1 MEIIH
6 LRQTL
11 PQVFADRDAIT
22 SDVWHQDL
30 VLRKGER
37 YLIEAASGT
46 GKSSLCSY
54 IYGYR
59 RDYQG
64 IISFDER
71 NIRSLSI
78 HEWVELR
85 KHSLSMLFQELR
97 IFPELTALENVQ
109 LKNRLTNYKKKKE
122 ILALF
127 ETLGIAEKVN
137 EKAGKLSFGQQQR
150 VAFIRALCQPFD
162 FIFLDEPISHL
173 DDDNGKP
180 KYQGGFIWDYIDQS
194 IYKKDRYGEEFQAY
208 GGDFGERPTDY
219 NFSGNGIVYG
229 GNRDVSPKMQ
239 EVKFNYQNITAEVTA
254 ESVTVKNKNLFVNT
268 DRFACVVTVAK
279 DGKEIRRAD
288 LPTAVE
294 PL

>member
-1 MEIIH
+1 MNHIR
-6 LRQTL
+6 LQQTL
-11 PQVFADRDAIT
+11 PQAFARRDAIT
-22 SDVWHQDL
+22 SQIWHQDIIFS
-30 VLRKGER
+30 KGKR

-64 IISFDER
+64 IINFDER

-97 IFPELTALENVQ
+97 IFAELTALENVQ

-173 DDDNGKP
+173 DDDNGTLMGRMLSEEAER
-180 KYQGGFIWDYIDQS
+180 QGAGIIVTS
-194 IYKKDRYGEEFQAY
+194 IGKHIELE
-208 GGDFGERPTDY
+208 Y
-219 NFSGNGIVYG
+219 NKVM
-229 GNRDVSPKMQ
+229 K
-239 EVKFNYQNITAEVTA
+239 
-254 ESVTVKNKNLFVNT
+254 L
-268 DRFACVVTVAK
+268 
-279 DGKEIRRAD
+279 
-288 LPTAVE
+288 
-294 PL
+294 